1 MKRIIFEF
9 EPGGDEGVYEMEE
22 VHRHLKSL
30 DLCLCLDEIRRM
42 LNERRDNAET
52 DEEYE
57 LYDKLFDK
65 FFDILE
71 QHNVN
76 LEELIS

>member
-1 MKRIIFEF
+1 
-9 EPGGDEGVYEMEE
+9 
-22 VHRHLKSL
+22 
-30 DLCLCLDEIRRM
+30 M